1 MILPVM
7 IEWGTFVDKY
17 KNILQD
23 TQKTF
28 LSILQQYW
36 REPSNHHLI
45 WRCDSTLLFAVAGLV
60 FLVEVRDEGV
70 VLLNFGLGVV
80 QVNLGGLGKHFRS
93 TGRILDDQV

>member
-1 MILPVM
+1 MPVM

-23 TQKTF
+23 TQKVI
-28 LSILQQYW
+28 LSILLQYW
-36 REPSNHHLI
+36 REPSTHHLI
-45 WRCDSTLLFAVAGLV
+45 RRCDSTLLFAVAGLV
-60 FLVEVRDEGV
+60 ILVEVRDEGV

-80 QVNLGGLGKHFRS
+80 QVNLGGLGEHFRS